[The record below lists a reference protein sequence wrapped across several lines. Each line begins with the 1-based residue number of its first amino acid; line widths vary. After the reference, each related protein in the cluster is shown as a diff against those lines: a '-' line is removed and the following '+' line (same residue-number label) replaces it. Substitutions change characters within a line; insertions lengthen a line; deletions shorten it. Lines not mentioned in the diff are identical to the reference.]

1 MTATA
6 SQIIVEAEKAVFAF
20 ETRIQSGEFEGFDPD
35 GWEAREALK
44 KEIAGAIQRERE
56 RAAQI
61 VATYLDHP
69 NLAGNDL
76 ALHLIAEM
84 VTAIRS
90 QT

>member
-1 MTATA
+1 M
-6 SQIIVEAEKAVFAF
+6 AELIGAA
-20 ETRIQSGEFEGFDPD
+20 
-35 GWEAREALK
+35 
-44 KEIAGAIQRERE
+44 AGVVSAERA